1 MIIQADGCVKHESV
15 AVGSAT
21 MIVSTSGVAYRRTTK
36 VKAVVRFI
44 KRYIAPLAKKLEPLF
59 DIFYNIKYHCTRTG
73 KPVSLEPPHNKSFP
87 YF

>member
-1 MIIQADGCVKHESV
+1 MIIQADGCVKHESL

-36 VKAVVRFI
+36 VKAIIRFI
-44 KRYIAPLAKKLEPLF
+44 KKYTTLLVKKLEPIV
-59 DIFYNIKYHCTRTG
+59 DIFYIIKYRCTRTG
-73 KPVSLEPPHNKSFP
+73 KPSSIEPPSCKHFP

>member
-36 VKAVVRFI
+36 VKAITRFI
-44 KRYIAPLAKKLEPLF
+44 KKYTAPLVKKLELIV
-59 DIFYNIKYHCTRTG
+59 DIFYIIKYRCTRTG
-73 KPVSLEPPHNKSFP
+73 KPSSIEPPSGKQLP